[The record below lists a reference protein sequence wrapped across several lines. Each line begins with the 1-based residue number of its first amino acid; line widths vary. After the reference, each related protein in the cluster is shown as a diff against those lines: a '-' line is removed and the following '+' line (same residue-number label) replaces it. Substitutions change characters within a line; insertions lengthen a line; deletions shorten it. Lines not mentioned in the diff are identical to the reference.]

1 MSEAEKKIELEIV
14 HVLFLDIVGY
24 SKLRSEEQ
32 HAAIDHLNQIVRTS
46 DEFQRAEAADR
57 LIKIPTGDG
66 MSLVFYKS
74 PEQPVE
80 CALEIT
86 RILKT
91 HPEIPVRMGVH
102 SGPISAVTDL
112 NGRTNVAGI
121 GMNIAQRVM
130 DCGDAGHIL
139 LSKRVAEDLEQYG
152 LWQTRLHDL
161 GEVEVKHGLR
171 IHVFNLHTE
180 ELGNPEVP
188 NIFQRQRTSR
198 AAAEAVDAKSLVV
211 LPLANQSG
219 DPSQG
224 YFADGLTEELIN
236 TLGRI
241 RPLHV
246 IGRNSSFAFKDRTE
260 DSRAIGQKLGVANL
274 LEGSV
279 RKAGDRVRISV
290 GLVRAMDGSQLWTQT
305 YDRELKD
312 IFAVQE
318 EIARAIGDQ
327 LCATILGDTETSDR
341 MRQTENVETAESYRL
356 YFRGRYQWG
365 KRTEAGLRA
374 AVANFKEA
382 IDLDPDNA
390 RAWAGLA
397 DCYAV
402 LGCWGYEPPHQS
414 YPKARAAAE
423 KALDLNETLSE
434 AHVSLAVAKKD
445 YYWDWAGAEQA
456 YQRALELNPSNATA
470 HHWYA
475 ECLACLG
482 RHEEAIA
489 QCERARALDPLSLIV
504 ATVLARHGYCFARQY
519 DRAIK
524 ELREIVRTD
533 PEFWVAQLFLGF
545 SYVYTGQF
553 DEALAAFMK
562 AKRLE
567 TNGDMLAG
575 IGYALAR
582 SNQTAEARRVL
593 AEAENLSQE
602 RYVQPVALAVIH
614 TGLGENEEA
623 FSCLA
628 KAYEER
634 AQWLSEIKVE
644 PAFDSLRSDPR
655 FAQLL
660 RQLGLE

>member
-1 MSEAEKKIELEIV
+1 MSSEKEKRIELEIV

-24 SKLRSEEQ
+24 SKRLTNEQ
-32 HAAIDHLNQIVRTS
+32 HALIARLNQIVRDS
-46 DEFQRAEAADR
+46 DEFQRAEEAER

-66 MSLVFYKS
+66 MALVFYKS

-80 CALEIT
+80 CALEIS
-86 RILKT
+86 RALKT
-91 HPEIPVRMGVH
+91 LPELRVRMGVH
-102 SGPISAVTDL
+102 SGPVSAVTDL
-112 NGRTNVAGI
+112 NDRTNAAGI
-121 GMNIAQRVM
+121 GINIAQRVM

-139 LSKRVAEDLEQYG
+139 LSKRVAEDLEQHG
-152 LWQTRLHDL
+152 NWQTQLHDL
-161 GEVEVKHGLR
+161 GEVEVKHGVR
-171 IHVFNLHTE
+171 VHVFNLYTE

-188 NIFQRQRTSR
+188 NIFQRQRTAK
-198 AAAEAVDAKSLVV
+198 AAAKGVDAKSLVV

-219 DPSQG
+219 DPSQA

-279 RKAGDRVRISV
+279 RKAGERVRISV
-290 GLVRAMDGSQLWTQT
+290 GLVRAVDGSQLWTQS

-318 EIARAIGDQ
+318 EIARAIGDR
-327 LCATILGDTETSDR
+327 LRVTLLGDTDASDPV
-341 MRQTENVETAESYRL
+341 RQTENAESYRL

-365 KRTEAGLRA
+365 KRTEAGLRTA
-374 AVANFKEA
+374 IANFKEA
-382 IDLDPDNA
+382 IDLDSSNA

-397 DCYAV
+397 DCYTV
-402 LGCWGYEPPHQS
+402 LGCWGYEQPHQS

-423 KALDLNETLSE
+423 KALELNDTLSE

-445 YYWDWAGAEQA
+445 YYWDWAGAEEG
-456 YQRALELNPSNATA
+456 YKRALELNPSNVTA
-470 HHWYA
+470 RQWYA

-482 RHEEAIA
+482 RHDEAIA

-504 ATVLARHGYCFARQY
+504 ATTLARHGYCFARQY

-524 ELREIVRTD
+524 ELQEIVRTD
-533 PEFWVAQLFLGF
+533 PEFWIAQLFLGF
-545 SYVYTGQF
+545 ALMYNGQF
-553 DEALAAFMK
+553 DDALAAFTK
-562 AKRLE
+562 AKQIE

-575 IGYALAR
+575 IGCALAR
-582 SNQTAEARRVL
+582 SNQSAEAREVL
-593 AEAENLSQE
+593 AELEDLRQQQ
-602 RYVQPVALAVIH
+602 YVQPVVFAVIH
-614 TGLGENEEA
+614 AGLGENDNA
-623 FSCLA
+623 FLCLEQ
-628 KAYEER
+628 AYQER

-644 PAFDSLRSDPR
+644 PAFDNLRSDPR

-660 RQLGLE
+660 QRIGLEQ